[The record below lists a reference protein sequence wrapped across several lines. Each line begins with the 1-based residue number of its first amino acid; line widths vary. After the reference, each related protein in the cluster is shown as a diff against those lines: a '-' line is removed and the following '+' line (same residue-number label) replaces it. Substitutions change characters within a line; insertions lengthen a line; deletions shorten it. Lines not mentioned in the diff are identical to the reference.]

1 MQAVARRVADV
12 VEYIHRARYRAENE
26 YRQERAHEHRRLKH
40 LSGEKYRG
48 DDKQIFYPL
57 ERAHEDDVRQHGKE
71 YAYKNRRR
79 IVENIGAADEP
90 RVARMPEAR
99 DGDEFRADVESE
111 QDVGKR
117 FVTDDDEPRAL
128 VDKFLQH
135 APARLAMN

>member
-57 ERAHEDDVRQHGKE
+57 ELAHEDDVRQHGKE

-79 IVENIGAADEP
+79 IVEHIGAADAP
-90 RVARMPEAR
+90 RVARMPQT
-99 DGDEFRADVESE
+99 GDWVVCGADVETGPS
-111 QDVGKR
+111 
-117 FVTDDDEPRAL
+117 
-128 VDKFLQH
+128 
-135 APARLAMN
+135 